1 MSELPKIWTGEDE
14 LFATLLSVVQE
25 ACATMKENELNSWY
39 REAYAHAMRL
49 LAGAGFVEIQ
59 TDVDGCIIAHMTPDG
74 ATLLDRLHE
83 QERQEAL
90 RVQQSDVAVEARKGR
105 GDQIV
110 AEIAAMPILDRRSTQ
125 EIIDDINE
133 L

>member
-1 MSELPKIWTGEDE
+1 MCENLDARVFRQAIRSRSVPLCVPER
-14 LFATLLSVVQE
+14 LSV
-25 ACATMKENELNSWY
+25 TS
-39 REAYAHAMRL
+39 
-49 LAGAGFVEIQ
+49 G
-59 TDVDGCIIAHMTPDG
+59 
-74 ATLLDRLHE
+74 
-83 QERQEAL
+83 QEAL